1 MPERPHPG
9 APEPS
14 PAPKDTPIPPP
25 SLPKAGLSGLDL
37 PDPNA
42 PETLERHFWESLRD
56 LAREESLP
64 LPKTRWYQ
72 RFLRPRRRRY
82 PDGGG
87 EDPFPMEGPCV
98 KGRRHAFIERSFQED
113 SCQPTV
119 PKRIYLCRKC
129 GKVYRGFYPTRYGD
143 IVGEDPISDLDAEW
157 EKRGQPSRRKRWP
170 LVLPGLLVLLLLLS
184 HLGKGGAPQ
193 QPSSSA
199 PAPVIQTEL
208 DFAVEDGTEPIEVE
222 TYLESDWYL
231 YLYDSAYLDLW
242 LDTPVTHAQL
252 KARVRANPDI
262 PAAFRDFLCLF
273 IDRLAE
279 KQPQAE
285 LRPFYENLKTLKVV
299 ECDEREL
306 LMASLSADSSGCY
319 VSSENC
325 IYVLKDKTYTEGTW
339 DFQVMFHE
347 LCHAMRTYRRAEKDP
362 RLGKDVLCT
371 AGLYHCEVLPD
382 EMFNS
387 VFAVSLFDYDEWD
400 IAYQLQSNY
409 LVLLLQSTD
418 AITATDYMN
427 HSQSWLYRR
436 LDEFTGHVNYAETIF
451 RLIQAQY
458 DDYHSDRIDYP
469 PETFYPL
476 YDYLSEL
483 YLNAHLAPGSSAEEA
498 SAVMD
503 AMLERLLFDV
513 PEGYAIPADYFYQ
526 YLESYLARTA

>member
-1 MPERPHPG
+1 MEVLGQHV
-9 APEPS
+9 
-14 PAPKDTPIPPP
+14 
-25 SLPKAGLSGLDL
+25 
-37 PDPNA
+37 
-42 PETLERHFWESLRD
+42 
-56 LAREESLP
+56 REESLP
-64 LPKTRWYQ
+64 LPKTRWHQ
-72 RFLRPRRRRY
+72 RIFRPSPHWY
-82 PDGGG
+82 PDNGG
-87 EDPFPMEGPCV
+87 EDPFPMEEPCL
-98 KGRRHAFIERSFQED
+98 KGRRHAFIERTIYQN
-113 SCQPTV
+113 SCQPTM
-119 PKRIYLCRKC
+119 PKRSFHCRRC
-129 GKVYRGFYPTRYGD
+129 GEVYRGSCPTRYGTV
-143 IVGEDPISDLDAEW
+143 VGEGPISDLDAEW
-157 EKRGQPSRRKRWP
+157 EKRGKPSRRKRWP

-184 HLGKGGAPQ
+184 RLGTGGAPQ

-199 PAPVIQTEL
+199 PAPAIQTEL
-208 DFAVEDGTEPIEVE
+208 DFAVEDGAEPIAVE

-252 KARVRANPDI
+252 KALVRTNPDI

-279 KQPQAE
+279 KQSQAD
-285 LRPFYENLKTLKVV
+285 LRPFYENLKTLKVA

-306 LMASLSADSSGCY
+306 LMASLSADFSGCY
-319 VSSENC
+319 VSSENY
-325 IYVLKDKTYTEGTW
+325 IYVRKDKTYTEGTW

-347 LCHAMRTYRRAEKDP
+347 LCHAMRTYHRTEKDP
-362 RLGKDVLCT
+362 RLGKDILYT

-382 EMFNS
+382 EMFHS

-409 LVLLLQSTD
+409 LLLQSTD

-436 LDEFTGHVNYAETIF
+436 LDEFTGHVNCAGTIF

-458 DDYHSDRIDYP
+458 DDCHSDRTDCP

-476 YDYLSEL
+476 YDCLSEL
-483 YLNAHLAPGSSAEEA
+483 CLNAHLTPGCSAGEA
-498 SAVMD
+498 RAVMD

-513 PEGYAIPADYFYQ
+513 PEGYVIPTDYFYQ